1 MLPQDMASAKQ
12 PPDSRR
18 DVGYMRRA
26 IELAQLGEGDVEPN
40 PMVGCVL
47 VRDGEIIGEG
57 FHQRFGGAHAEIE
70 AIRSVARGDAS
81 GATAYVSLEPCCHHG
96 KTPPCSEALIRAGIT
111 RVVVALTD
119 PFSKVAGGG
128 LKQLR
133 DAGVEVTSGVLEDEA
148 AVTCAPY
155 LKLLRTGKPWVIAKW
170 AMTMDGRIATTAG
183 ESQWITGE
191 AARADVHHLRSR
203 VDGIAVGMGT
213 VITDDPML
221 NARSSDPSAS
231 PARIATR
238 LVFCRHR
245 LPPENSR
252 LVTTA
257 SQIPLTL
264 VIGCDLLSRGEA
276 RQQLDRLRILGANVI
291 ETNTDDEVQ
300 MVQAA
305 LLQMGALRMT
315 NVMVE
320 GGGELIASFFSAG
333 QIDECHVYIG
343 PLAFG
348 GRDAPGPIGGAGI
361 ARLPDSPR
369 FQIMSLE
376 QIQDDVKVVY
386 RCSESP

>member
-1 MLPQDMASAKQ
+1 
-12 PPDSRR
+12 
-18 DVGYMRRA
+18 MRRA

-264 VIGCDLLSRGEA
+264 VIGRDLLSRGEA